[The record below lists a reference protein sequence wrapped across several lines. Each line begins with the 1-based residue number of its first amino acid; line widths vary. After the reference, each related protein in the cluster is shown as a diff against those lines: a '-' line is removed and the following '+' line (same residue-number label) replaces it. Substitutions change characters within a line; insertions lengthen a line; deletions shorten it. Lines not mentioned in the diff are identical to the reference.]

1 MTNTTDQPTGTL
13 GSDTSTSKS
22 APLSP
27 TSLVGALKQK
37 AAAGGKR
44 NTTIIAAVA
53 IALAVIYIAGTV
65 FFSSHFVYGTTVNG
79 IDASGLTTTELAKL
93 VDDETS
99 SFSTH
104 VTGDGL
110 DFTINAKDIEMK
122 ADSQALA
129 KDALEGTSP
138 FAWPATLISHPIIT
152 SKVGIT
158 YNREP
163 LAQAV
168 SDAVGA
174 YNEGATPPTNAT
186 ATFDAETKT
195 YKIVPMQLG
204 TQVNGDAVTEAVEN
218 SIKTLSPTTTLNE
231 KQLQEPD
238 ILEDNPNLAAAAE
251 QATKVAGISI
261 PLTRNGETL
270 ATVDP
275 DLIVSWIDVRETE
288 EGGVE
293 VHVNQDAI
301 YEWSANKLSGAI
313 NGEDETTAWEVDS
326 WGVANALAPKIASA
340 DSSPMDIPTS
350 VTVIRPEESEGHE
363 TRGRHID
370 INLTTQ
376 YARLYDDDG
385 RTVLWRSP
393 IVTGD
398 VSWGHETPEGE
409 YEINNMEE
417 GAVLTGLNNGVVI
430 EEGQEPPE
438 DAYYNSYVDFWMP
451 FIGDSVGL
459 HDATWRYEEEFGG
472 DTYMWNGSHGCV
484 NLPWDA
490 AESLYNQIHVGDKV
504 YVHY

>member
-37 AAAGGKR
+37 AAAGGKH

-110 DFTINAKDIEMK
+110 DFTINATDIEMK

-129 KDALEGTSP
+129 KDALESTSP

-158 YNREP
+158 YNRKP

-238 ILEDNPNLAAAAE
+238 ILEDNP
-251 QATKVAGISI
+251 
-261 PLTRNGETL
+261 
-270 ATVDP
+270 
-275 DLIVSWIDVRETE
+275 
-288 EGGVE
+288 
-293 VHVNQDAI
+293 
-301 YEWSANKLSGAI
+301 
-313 NGEDETTAWEVDS
+313 
-326 WGVANALAPKIASA
+326 
-340 DSSPMDIPTS
+340 
-350 VTVIRPEESEGHE
+350 
-363 TRGRHID
+363 
-370 INLTTQ
+370 
-376 YARLYDDDG
+376 
-385 RTVLWRSP
+385 
-393 IVTGD
+393 
-398 VSWGHETPEGE
+398 
-409 YEINNMEE
+409 
-417 GAVLTGLNNGVVI
+417 
-430 EEGQEPPE
+430 
-438 DAYYNSYVDFWMP
+438 
-451 FIGDSVGL
+451 
-459 HDATWRYEEEFGG
+459 
-472 DTYMWNGSHGCV
+472 
-484 NLPWDA
+484 
-490 AESLYNQIHVGDKV
+490 
-504 YVHY
+504 